1 VSFVATASECASVT
15 TPDIAHRPDVPR
27 QSRQAIIPLGGFV
40 RSRAV
45 AAFIKMTS
53 SSARRGPKL
62 RKPKPSVTP
71 GDLARRFLEVVALE
85 INFAGRGMIMCAAMI
100 AAKFFAV
107 F

>member
-45 AAFIKMTS
+45 VA
-53 SSARRGPKL
+53 
-62 RKPKPSVTP
+62 VYQN
-71 GDLARRFLEVVALE
+71 DLFKRATRAEASEAKTIRY
-85 INFAGRGMIMCAAMI
+85 AGRPRQAIS
-100 AAKFFAV
+100 
-107 F
+107 